1 MTAPNSNTFYLK
13 WALAMLVRNTAKGTT
28 RARLISK
35 MPGQKMFS
43 GKAQQKIPYLKL
55 SMAVTLNLSIVVYL
69 AVHTITCYFSLLP
82 EIT

>member
-1 MTAPNSNTFYLK
+1 
-13 WALAMLVRNTAKGTT
+13 
-28 RARLISK
+28 
-35 MPGQKMFS
+35 MFS